1 MHMDG
6 FSLALKWAG
15 GTGKALAE
23 KLEVSPAAVT
33 KWKHEGLPEK
43 RALQIERL
51 SGGEL
56 RAADLLGWKQSE

>member
-1 MHMDG
+1 M
-6 FSLALKWAG
+6 KWAG

-23 KLEVSPAAVT
+23 KLGVSSAAVT
-33 KWKHEGLPEK
+33 KWKREGLPEK

-56 RAADLLGWKQSE
+56 RAAELLGWKRAA